1 MEHLSTVVDER
12 AGKGMRLDRYVAE
25 CVGILSRSQLK
36 ARGCTARC
44 NGRDVKLSRMV
55 YPGDRLELWWES
67 APPADL
73 VPQDIPLD
81 ILYEDASVVVINK
94 AAGMVVH
101 PGAAHR
107 EGTLANAILFRRL
120 QKMAHQSTSMV
131 LPIPANFSIKSPQKE
146 MECPSPEEGMDPT
159 AFLEKPSLNNDR
171 VSLLPPVQRPGIV
184 HRLDKDTTGVLIATY
199 EDQALAFLAAQ
210 FKNRSTRKTY
220 LAILQGSPPAPRGK
234 IETFLT
240 RDPSHRQRFTWS
252 TERGKH
258 AITFYRVLRLFRGYT
273 LVALYPRTGRT
284 HQLRVHMKYLG
295 CPIVGDRL
303 YGKKDSHFPEAP
315 LMLHAFRLTILLP
328 GEKDPRTFV
337 APLPEAFKGML
348 HRLRKE
354 RGVASREE
362 GLWPLS

>member
-1 MEHLSTVVDER
+1 MEHLCTVVDER

-44 NGRDVKLSRMV
+44 NGRAVKLSRV
-55 YPGDRLELWWES
+55 VCPGDQLELWWES
-67 APPADL
+67 APPVDL

-107 EGTLANAILFRRL
+107 EGTIANAILFRRL
-120 QKMAHQSTSMV
+120 QKMAQQSATLVSTV
-131 LPIPANFSIKSPQKE
+131 SLNSSTKSPPKE
-146 MECPSPEEGMDPT
+146 IEASTPEEGMEPT
-159 AFLEKPSLNNDR
+159 AFSEKPPLNSEM
-171 VSLLPPVQRPGIV
+171 VSIFPPLQRPGIV

-199 EDQALAFLAAQ
+199 EDEALAFLAAQ

-220 LAILQGSPPAPRGK
+220 LAIVQGAPPASRGK

-252 TERGKH
+252 TERGKQ

-295 CPIVGDRL
+295 CPILGDRL
-303 YGKKDSHFPEAP
+303 YGKKDSHFPEAS

-354 RGVASREE
+354 QGMTPQEE
-362 GLWPLS
+362 RAWPPS